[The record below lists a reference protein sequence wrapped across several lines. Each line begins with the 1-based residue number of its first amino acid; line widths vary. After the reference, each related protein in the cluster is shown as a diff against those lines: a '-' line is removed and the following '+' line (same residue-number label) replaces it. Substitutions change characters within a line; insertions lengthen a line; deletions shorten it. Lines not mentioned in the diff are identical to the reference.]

1 MRDLGPAGR
10 RWLVTILSAAL
21 LLGHLVWPDLK
32 IDAVTVALLAIL
44 ILPWLSP
51 MLQSLELPGGAKVTF
66 REVAEAGAKV
76 EVDPEAAAQDP
87 PEASRASAEAIAQ
100 SDPNLA
106 LVALRIEIEKR
117 LRTLARRH
125 GIPNRRSLVVLLR
138 ELRDRDVLGAGTVS
152 GLEDLIAAGNQAA
165 HGVPVAPEAAEWAVM
180 AAPRIL
186 ATLDR
191 RIARGPTAPDGTA
204 G

>member
-1 MRDLGPAGR
+1 MKDLGQAGT
-10 RWLVTILSAAL
+10 RWLVTTLSAAL
-21 LLGHLVWPDLK
+21 ILAHLAWPELR
-32 IDAVTVALLAIL
+32 IDAVTVALLAVL
-44 ILPWLSP
+44 VLPWLSP
-51 MLQSLELPGGAKVTF
+51 LLQSLELPGGAKVTF
-66 REVAEAGAKV
+66 REVADAGARV
-76 EVDPEAAAQDP
+76 EVDPDAVAQEP

-100 SDPNLA
+100 SDPNLS

-117 LRTLARRH
+117 LRTLARGH
-125 GIPNRRSLVVLLR
+125 GIPDRRSLAVLLR
-138 ELRDRDVLGAGTVS
+138 ELRDRDVLGPGTVS

-191 RIARGPTAPDGTA
+191 RIARSPEAAGGPTG
-204 G
+204 